1 MAAAVARRGAGA
13 RARRGRGDRGV
24 PRVAARRALHPARRP
39 RVRDGGR
46 ARRAERAGQVG
57 SGLGILRDD
66 GTSRFAL
73 PSSLEDA
80 ARVPARAPDCERR
93 SARDRQDQPRLA
105 RAPASPHGRRPVRV
119 LRPDGTLAGLRRVI
133 GLFTSLVYLEQASR
147 TPLLRRKLQ
156 AILEAEGLIEGSHD
170 YKATVAAFESFPR
183 DELFQAPVEALRA
196 EIVAAARAEEA
207 QRVTLTERR
216 DAASRNIT
224 VMVAMP
230 GDRMSTELRIRL
242 QNLLAARY
250 GAESVEYHLALVE
263 GAAAQLFFLLHIPER
278 GRARGRSRRAGEG
291 GRAPGAHLGRPP
303 DRRAGRAPRRRRGRR
318 LAAIY
323 CPRLPDYYKTATSP
337 ELALVDIELLE
348 RVAAGEPFAVGLQ
361 NELPSH
367 TQAGARPFTRVTLA
381 TLGGKIPLGELLPVL
396 EALGLTVMEEVPTRL
411 DGGDD
416 GAYLHDFGVLVDDE
430 QLDCERD
437 GERLAEAITAVWS
450 GRCESDTLNALVVR
464 AGLPATT
471 WSSCAPTG
479 ATGASLRRHSPP
491 RTRTTCSAPTRRRR
505 GCSWSCSARAS
516 ARARRGARGRVAR
529 IAGRAA
535 RGGRQPRRGSHPA
548 RLPGADRR
556 HRAHERRARAQLPL
570 VQAALPRRAAHAG
583 ARAALRDFRL
593 PPAGR
598 GHPPA
603 RRTRGARRHP
613 LVGPPRGL
621 PLRGAGPDEG
631 ADGQERRDRA
641 RRRQGRLRA
650 AQSAERARRAA
661 RGGAAALLDADPRH
675 ARRDRQHRRRRGRR
689 PGGRARVR
697 RGRSVPRRCRRQGHR
712 RALGHRQRDR
722 HRVRLLA
729 RRCVRLG
736 RLQGVRPQGARHHG
750 ARCLGERQAALPR
763 ARPRRRRAPVHGRR
777 HRRHVGRRVRQRHAA
792 LAPDPARRGVRPPA
806 RVPRPVAR
814 SGRLVRRARAALRA
828 RGRHVV
834 DGLRPRR

>member
-1 MAAAVARRGAGA
+1 MPDAPFLVDTVRAAVQGAGHRVRLLLHPIVGFERDPEGRIVRVTDARESGGRESVMRVELERPLTPDEGQALVATVHDALADLQLAVGDFAPMQAVVERMAAAVHDAAAVRDAEEVEETAAFLDWLRDGHFILLGA
-13 RARRGRGDRGV
+13 REYEMTEG
-24 PRVAARRALHPARRP
+24 
-39 RVRDGGR
+39 
-46 ARRAERAGQVG
+46 AEGPSVQVKLG

-66 GTSRFAL
+66 GSSRFAL
-73 PSSLEDA
+73 PSSLRTLPEFLSERLTASGDLLVIGKTNRISRVHRR
-80 ARVPARAPDCERR
+80 ARMDDV
-93 SARDRQDQPRLA
+93 S
-105 RAPASPHGRRPVRV
+105 VRV

-250 GAESVEYHLALVE
+250 GAQSVEYHLALVE
-263 GAAAQLFFLLHIPER
+263 GAAAQLFFLLHIPEE
-278 GRARGRSRRAGEG
+278 GAPEVDLDELEKEVARLARTWD
-291 GRAPGAHLGRPP
+291 
-303 DRRAGRAPRRRRGRR
+303 DRLIDELVARHGDAEGRR

-437 GERLAEAITAVWS
+437 AERLAEAITAVWS

-464 AGLPATT
+464 AGL
-471 WSSCAPTG
+471 
-479 ATGASLRRHSPP
+479 RM
-491 RTRTTCSAPTRRRR
+491 RRR
-505 GCSWSCSARAS
+505 GHPARLPALPAHRCADIHRCVPERRALRPSAHGAAARRVVPRALL
-516 ARARRGARGRVAR
+516 RERERGARGRAAR
-529 IAGRAA
+529 VAGRAA
-535 RGGRQPRRGSHPA
+535 RRGRQPRRGSHPA

-556 HRAHERRARAQLPL
+556 DGAHERRSLAQLPL
-570 VQAALPRRAAHAG
+570 VQAALARRAAHAG
-583 ARAALRDFRL
+583 PRAALRDLRL

-603 RRTRGARRHP
+603 RRSRGTGRHP
-613 LVGPPRGL
+613 LVGPARGL

-641 RRRQGRLRA
+641 RRREGRLRA
-650 AQSAERARRAA
+650 AQSAELTATRCATRCGCATRR
-661 RGGAAALLDADPRH
+661 
-675 ARRDRQHRRRRGRR
+675 
-689 PGGRARVR
+689 
-697 RGRSVPRRCRRQGHR
+697 
-712 RALGHRQRDR
+712 
-722 HRVRLLA
+722 
-729 RRCVRLG
+729 
-736 RLQGVRPQGARHHG
+736 
-750 ARCLGERQAALPR
+750 
-763 ARPRRRRAPVHGRR
+763 
-777 HRRHVGRRVRQRHAA
+777 
-792 LAPDPARRGVRPPA
+792 
-806 RVPRPVAR
+806 
-814 SGRLVRRARAALRA
+814 
-828 RGRHVV
+828 
-834 DGLRPRR
+834 